1 MSIQLLRDDE
11 VGRRTGVREHLAYP
25 QASKLLQ
32 KIMAGERKDVPV
44 HMNSLPDLLQAKVE
58 ACPLFARLLSDAW
71 ERNDGQL
78 TLVVFSDDTTPGN
91 GIGPTAAEEVLHD
104 SLQLRGTRRI
114 VSSILAGCR

>member
-1 MSIQLLRDDE
+1 MLRDDE

-91 GIGPTAAEEVLHD
+91 VLAPRQPKKSCMIHC
-104 SLQLRGTRRI
+104 SFLEL
-114 VSSILAGCR
+114 